1 MLTAYLIN
9 ANFVEEGASMLLQ
22 LGLVDLWPAAGL
34 QTFDRNLARFKSAI
48 SHLSGLKLQHVR
60 QNLTAIEA

>member
-1 MLTAYLIN
+1 VLTAYLIN

-22 LGLVDLWPAAGL
+22 LGLVDLWPAAAL

-48 SHLSGLKLQHVR
+48 SHLDGLKLQHVK
-60 QNLTAIEA
+60 QK